1 VTSLRGRD
9 WRQLAACA
17 RPGVDPEIFF
27 PGVREKAKAR
37 QAKQICGGCPVSEPC
52 LANALATPPNNDA
65 GIFAG
70 TTPRQRAEIRRRAEL
85 SGRDRPSLLTDP
97 GLAAEAFELA
107 RGIGTVRAAQELGV
121 DRVRLYRAWDRWR
134 LGRPHAQ
141 RPTPSPTA
149 RLDPLGA
156 QRAFRLA
163 EEVGLEEAAVRLGIN
178 QSVLDDAWERWGS
191 ARQGGRPTP
200 ARRRLEGEFAD
211 RTRQQSSDEATRP
224 DVAEPVAARAGRARS
239 GPEERE
245 R

>member
-1 VTSLRGRD
+1 MTSLRGRD

-27 PGVREKAKAR
+27 PGEHETAKAR
-37 QAKQICGGCPVSEPC
+37 QAKQICASCPVSEPC
-52 LANALATPPNNDA
+52 LATALATPANNDS

-85 SGRDRPSLLTDP
+85 SGRNRPSVVTDP
-97 GLAAEAFELA
+97 ALAAEAFELA
-107 RGIGTVRAAQELGV
+107 RRIGTVRAAHELGV

-134 LGRPHAQ
+134 LGRPNTQ
-141 RPTPSPTA
+141 RPSPTPTA

-191 ARQGGRPTP
+191 GRQGGRPTP
-200 ARRRLEGEFAD
+200 ARRRLEAEFAD
-211 RTRQQSSDEATRP
+211 RTRQRSSDEATPP
-224 DVAEPVAARAGRARS
+224 DVAEPAAVRAGRVRS